1 MIKLYKRISYLIL
14 FSLLSQTLL
23 VKSSI
28 AANRVL
34 WPSSM
39 NLFNDTIDFDK
50 LLPETAT
57 SSQSKKGFTF
67 ISDVKEVFTLG
78 AGNISVNITL
88 SGLGHTFLQLL
99 EGFKKR
105 GIKITAVLCNDK
117 APVGINLND
126 APAEYKNP
134 YFYMI
139 DFSASNGEWQ
149 KYNFD
154 RIVDDYGDY
163 VDNWVLG
170 NEINSQMYN
179 YYGPSDIA
187 TYTKAYCET
196 FKICY
201 EKIKDKNPN
210 ADVYISFD
218 QGWDLPTYRKNTK
231 SFDKVTGLFRYNM
244 KEQLGLINEYLS
256 KDIDWGVALHPYPAP
271 VESAKFWD
279 DEYAGYDDQAKEEK
293 ERPYLLTLKNLD
305 LAVNYLAQDHFLK
318 KDKSVRNIII
328 SEFGLTSKDGERV
341 QAAALY
347 YLWEKIKDNP
357 LIKCFI
363 YTSQTDLDDYKFGL
377 TSDKGKK
384 RLIWA
389 VFKDMDRDDENAWCK
404 DLLDAVLDENDYV
417 DFQTFLFP
425 KASFSELSKGN

>member
-1 MIKLYKRISYLIL
+1 M
-14 FSLLSQTLL
+14 
-23 VKSSI
+23 
-28 AANRVL
+28 
-34 WPSSM
+34 M
-39 NLFNDTIDFDK
+39 
-50 LLPETAT
+50 
-57 SSQSKKGFTF
+57 
-67 ISDVKEVFTLG
+67 
-78 AGNISVNITL
+78 
-88 SGLGHTFLQLL
+88 
-99 EGFKKR
+99 
-105 GIKITAVLCNDK
+105 
-117 APVGINLND
+117 
-126 APAEYKNP
+126 
-134 YFYMI
+134 

-244 KEQLGLINEYLS
+244 KEQLGLINEYLG
-256 KDIDWGVALHPYPAP
+256 KNIDWGVALHPYPAP
-271 VESAKFWD
+271 VESSKFWD
-279 DEYAGYDDQAKEEK
+279 DEYAGYDDKAKEEK

-305 LAVNYLAQDHFLK
+305 LAVNYLAQDRFLR
-318 KDKSVRNIII
+318 KDHTVRNIII
-328 SEFGLTSKDGERV
+328 SEFGLTSKDGERI

-363 YTSQTDLDDYKFGL
+363 YNAQIDLDEYKFGL

-389 VFKDMDRDDENAWCK
+389 VFKDMDREDENQWCK
-404 DLLDAVLDENDYV
+404 DLLDEVLDENDYA
-417 DFQTFLFP
+417 DLNTFLFP
-425 KASFSELSKGN
+425 KASLSEASKK